1 MSVATRSSQSPVAPS
16 PSNQAQ
22 DSGPNISSTE
32 RVILDYLHV
41 RGYTAALAEK
51 ALLEEIEAASPLAA
65 NIQNLI
71 ASIGSIRAEEI
82 LSLDSTDKQEGFREL
97 EAWVAV
103 AVTLYRVSSPTSYFC
118 DTTLNVL

>member
-1 MSVATRSSQSPVAPS
+1 M
-16 PSNQAQ
+16 
-22 DSGPNISSTE
+22 
-32 RVILDYLHV
+32 
-41 RGYTAALAEK
+41 
-51 ALLEEIEAASPLAA
+51 AA

-118 DTTLNVL
+118 DTLNVLWSSLLFFSQYSVIFILI